1 MFYKKIADIAFK
13 QDRERFFKE
22 ADKYEMIPYLV
33 NSLSESE
40 KQELAEA
47 KETWRNMTDLPD
59 YPDIDFPLAIPSFI
73 KVKTFSTHKK
83 GEDVEEQ
90 LEVSATT
97 ETTAK
102 KKKVPDTDFPGGF
115 ILVDDVEQFEIC
127 SRFLLA
133 TY

>member
-47 KETWRNMTDLPD
+47 KETWRNMTGLPD

-115 ILVDDVEQFEIC
+115 ILVDDVE
-127 SRFLLA
+127 
-133 TY
+133 